1 MNRIKYG
8 QIGVG
13 HAHAN
18 KMAVYRRSVEYE
30 VVGVVETDPQLRHK
44 AEHDPAFRDL
54 AWMSEEQL
62 LNVPGLKVVGVET
75 RVRDLLGT
83 AERAVHAGFHICLD
97 KPAGESLPQFKRMLD
112 AAASKHLAVQMGYM
126 YRYSPAFVLLR
137 DFLRRGWLGEPFEVH
152 TVMSKFY
159 EPAARRK
166 LDPYRGGM
174 MFELGCHV
182 IDLAQLVLGPPEQ
195 VTGYR
200 QHVSQENDGLL
211 DNMLAVLTYPRAIA
225 SVKSSAL
232 EVEGFARRHF
242 VVCGTEG
249 TFQIE
254 PLDTPTARFALA
266 TPRGKYVRGYQE
278 VKFGDFHRYVADVA
292 DLARI
297 VRGEKVSAVTYTH
310 DFEVQKTILAAS
322 GLPLDR

>member
-18 KMAVYRRSVEYE
+18 KMAVYRRSVEYK

-137 DFLRRGWLGEPFEVH
+137 
-152 TVMSKFY
+152 
-159 EPAARRK
+159 
-166 LDPYRGGM
+166 
-174 MFELGCHV
+174 
-182 IDLAQLVLGPPEQ
+182 
-195 VTGYR
+195 
-200 QHVSQENDGLL
+200 N
-211 DNMLAVLTYPRAIA
+211 
-225 SVKSSAL
+225 SSAAAGWENRL
-232 EVEGFARRHF
+232 KS
-242 VVCGTEG
+242 
-249 TFQIE
+249 
-254 PLDTPTARFALA
+254 TP
-266 TPRGKYVRGYQE
+266 
-278 VKFGDFHRYVADVA
+278 
-292 DLARI
+292 
-297 VRGEKVSAVTYTH
+297 
-310 DFEVQKTILAAS
+310 
-322 GLPLDR
+322 